1 MSNPY
6 TLRSGSNGAHGPV
19 STAFFLV
26 VAEGEAFD
34 ELSRHAY
41 EPAGIAA
48 TIEEAREVA
57 RADMAS
63 RLRIVE
69 SDGPDAVLC
78 PEAYALWGRDAE
90 GLWVRVE
97 EVAP

>member
-34 ELSRHAY
+34 ELSRLHYA
-41 EPAGIAA
+41 PAGVAA

-78 PEAYALWGRDAE
+78 PEAYAVWGRGTDGFWE
-90 GLWVRVE
+90 KVE
-97 EVAP
+97 EVLP